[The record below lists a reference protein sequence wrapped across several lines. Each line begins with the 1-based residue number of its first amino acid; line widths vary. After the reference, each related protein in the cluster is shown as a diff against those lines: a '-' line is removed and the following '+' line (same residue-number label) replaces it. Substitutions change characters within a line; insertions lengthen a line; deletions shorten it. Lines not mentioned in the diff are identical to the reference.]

1 MAKQIHQEPTSS
13 KGSLIAL
20 AIGALLVAGLV
31 VWALTRTVEPSPTTT
46 ASTATNPTETAGA
59 FAPSTA
65 APITETAPL
74 ATATNVPTT
83 TAGSPIAS
91 TTAPLTA
98 TSTTPPAARPAGDPT
113 AVKRISAEDLR
124 ERMKSGNVVIVDVR
138 DAGSYQTSH
147 IAGAIHVPMSS
158 IQANLDLIPKSKD
171 VVTYCT

>member
-1 MAKQIHQEPTSS
+1 MAKQTHHEPTSS

-31 VWALTRTVEPSPTTT
+31 VWALTRTVEPAPT
-46 ASTATNPTETAGA
+46 ATATNPTETAGA

-65 APITETAPL
+65 VPITETAPIN
-74 ATATNVPTT
+74 TGTT
-83 TAGSPIAS
+83 TATPIAS

-98 TSTTPPAARPAGDPT
+98 TSTTPPAAPSPTGDRT
-113 AVKRISAEDLR
+113 AVKRISAEEVR

-158 IQANLDLIPKSKD
+158 IQANLDLIPKGKE